1 MTQVGLWIQP
11 TCCETDFGQ
20 GSTCR
25 LAPVQ
30 FLPDPSPPKGSMI
43 VFWIPRCQFN
53 SNAVSRSPKRM
64 RVSFHSV
71 FRYSGNGSRFPGERV
86 EEIIP
91 DASCDVSEYFL
102 KEISFPFN

>member
-1 MTQVGLWIQP
+1 
-11 TCCETDFGQ
+11 
-20 GSTCR
+20 
-25 LAPVQ
+25 
-30 FLPDPSPPKGSMI
+30 
-43 VFWIPRCQFN
+43 
-53 SNAVSRSPKRM
+53 M

-102 KEISFPFN
+102 KEISFPFNQWIPHFRTGNFRKESKFSIAVVEIPHSRSFLVTLVK